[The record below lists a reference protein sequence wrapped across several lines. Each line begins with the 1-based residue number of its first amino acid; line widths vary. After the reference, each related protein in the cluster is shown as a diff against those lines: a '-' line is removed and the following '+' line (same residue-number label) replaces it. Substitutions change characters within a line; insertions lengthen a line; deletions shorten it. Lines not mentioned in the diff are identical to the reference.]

1 MREVKEE
8 QDDIKRFLT
17 FSDAE
22 EEETE
27 TKRKDSNF
35 VTFARRM
42 SCMVLGE
49 KGRTSHPEMNLNIIF
64 FSLFRSETKEE
75 KSSFSKPRAKI
86 RAEEE
91 SQVFRFRPQAETGPN
106 YRLPHCQEKE
116 ILFLKLLGFG
126 QETLKSFLAS
136 IIYIFQV

>member
-17 FSDAE
+17 FSDAEE

-49 KGRTSHPEMNLNIIF
+49 KGRTSHPEINLNIIF

-75 KSSFSKPRAKI
+75 KSSFSKPRVEI
-86 RAEEE
+86 RGEEEE
-91 SQVFRFRPQAETGPN
+91 SQVFGFRPQAETGPN
-106 YRLPHCQEKE
+106 HRLPHCQEKE

-126 QETLKSFLAS
+126 QEILKSSLK
-136 IIYIFQV
+136 

>member
-49 KGRTSHPEMNLNIIF
+49 KGRISSRNK
-64 FSLFRSETKEE
+64 SE
-75 KSSFSKPRAKI
+75 F
-86 RAEEE
+86 
-91 SQVFRFRPQAETGPN
+91 
-106 YRLPHCQEKE
+106 C
-116 ILFLKLLGFG
+116 
-126 QETLKSFLAS
+126 
-136 IIYIFQV
+136 